1 MSTRDPAPACADLRG
16 RVAVVTGASGVL
28 GGAMAAGL
36 AAAGARVGV
45 LARNRE
51 RIDRRVTAI
60 VDRGGDAH
68 ALVADVLDRGQLE
81 DARDE
86 VLERWDRIDL
96 LVNAAGGNVAAA
108 VLAPE
113 ADLFSLSVDAF
124 RAVVELNALGTLL
137 PCQVFGPALAR
148 SAAGDGTAAIVNVS
162 SMTAQRAVT
171 RVGGYGAAKAA
182 VDALTR
188 WLALEAATR
197 YGGRLRVNAIAPGFF
212 VGDQNR
218 RLLMEEDG
226 TLTARGRTI
235 VDRTPMGRFGEPD
248 ELIGTL
254 LWLCGDGSS
263 FVTGAVIPVDGG
275 FSASGGV

>member
-1 MSTRDPAPACADLRG
+1 MTSRDQAPSFADLSS

-51 RIDRRVTAI
+51 RIDRQVAAI
-60 VDRGGDAH
+60 MERGGDAH
-68 ALVADVLDRGQLE
+68 PLVADVLDRQQLE
-81 DARDE
+81 DARDDA
-86 VLERWDRIDL
+86 LARWGRVDL
-96 LVNAAGGNVAAA
+96 LVNAAGGN
-108 VLAPE
+108 LAEAMLPPE
-113 ADLFSLSVDAF
+113 ADLFSISVDAF
-124 RAVVELNALGTLL
+124 RAVIELNAFGTLL

-148 SAAGDGTAAIVNVS
+148 SAAGDGTAVIVNVS
-162 SMTAQRAVT
+162 SMTAQRALT
-171 RVGGYGAAKAA
+171 RVGGYSAAKAA
-182 VDALTR
+182 VEALTR

-212 VGDQNR
+212 MGEQNR
-218 RLLMEEDG
+218 RLLVEEDG

-235 VDRTPMGRFGEPD
+235 VERTPMGRFGEPS

-254 LWLCGDGSS
+254 LWLCGEGSS

-275 FSASGGV
+275 FGASGGL

>member
-1 MSTRDPAPACADLRG
+1 MTSLEPARPSADLSA

-45 LARNRE
+45 LARNRS
-51 RIDRRVTAI
+51 RIDRQVAAI

-86 VLERWDRIDL
+86 VLGRWGRIDL

-108 VLAPE
+108 VLQPE
-113 ADLFSLSVDAF
+113 DDLFSLSVDAF
-124 RAVVELNALGTLL
+124 RAVVELNAFGTLL

-148 SAAGDGTAAIVNVS
+148 SAAGGGTAAIVNVS

-212 VGDQNR
+212 VGEQNR
-218 RLLMEEDG
+218 RLLVEEDG
-226 TLTARGRTI
+226 TLTARGRAI
-235 VDRTPMGRFGEPD
+235 VDRTPMGRFGEPS